1 MTYGKRQ
8 FEAVE
13 ETVRKLLPTVHD
25 AMVAA
30 VPMIDAD
37 TDAFN
42 DYMAAM
48 KLTEGR
54 EAAMEAGL
62 RKAIAVP
69 LGLAQHVD
77 SVWPALMELA
87 AVGNINCQ
95 SDLQVSFFSFLFW
108 HFVTKILCYRFCFFK
123 STQVGARCLKTAV
136 QGARD
141 NVVINLAGLKDEAYK
156 AQVKQQVDQLVKTA
170 KTQCRRV
177 LDILD
182 QRTA

>member
-25 AMVAA
+25 AMVSA

-77 SVWPALMELA
+77 SVWPVLMELA
-87 AVGNINCQ
+87 AVGNINCK
-95 SDLQVSFFSFLFW
+95 SDLQVRFFFFSFLA
-108 HFVTKILCYRFCFFK
+108 FCNQNTNATDFFFLID
-123 STQVGARCLKTAV
+123 SGGSALLENGRP
-136 QGARD
+136 GSS
-141 NVVINLAGLKDEAYK
+141 G
-156 AQVKQQVDQLVKTA
+156 
-170 KTQCRRV
+170 QCRHQSGRPKGRG
-177 LDILD
+177 LQSASETTSGPIG
-182 QRTA
+182 